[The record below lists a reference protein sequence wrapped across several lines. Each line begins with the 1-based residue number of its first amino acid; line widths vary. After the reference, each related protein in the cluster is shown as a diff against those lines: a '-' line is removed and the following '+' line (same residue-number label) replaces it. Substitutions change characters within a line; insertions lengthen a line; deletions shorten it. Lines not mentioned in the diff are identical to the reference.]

1 MRHAPAFLLF
11 LFVLGCSSKKETYP
25 VLKEAVANLYDP
37 ALAPFYH
44 GVASG
49 DPLPDR
55 VIIWTRVTPTDSLPR
70 VSVTWEISTDNGF
83 TSIIKSDTLS
93 TTPARDYT
101 VKVDVKGLTP
111 DTYYFYRFK
120 ALDKVSPAGR
130 TKTTPVNDRDSLSFA
145 VVSCSNWE
153 WGYFNAYASIAEKK
167 VDAVLHLGDY
177 IYEYGTGR
185 YGDTTIGRY
194 NLPPYEIVSLQDYR
208 TRHSLYRLDEGLRA
222 MSAAHPLIA
231 IWDDHEVANNTY
243 KSGAQN
249 HQPDREGDFFA
260 RRDAA
265 KKAYYE
271 WIPIR
276 ESDKHFRAFEF
287 GNLAK
292 LIMLDERL
300 EGREEPPAAPEEAQQ
315 QRSMLGDEQ
324 LQWLFD
330 NLKTKSQW
338 KVIGNQVIFSD
349 VDLRAVYPKMPRNLD
364 AWDGYLTEKEL
375 LKKFITENKISD
387 VVFVTGDTHA
397 AWGIEVA
404 TDVAKTYNPK
414 TSAGAFAVEFGTT
427 SVTSANDNEYK
438 STDSVKMMENVVLKN
453 NPHIK
458 YLNDRDHGYLLL
470 TLKPDK
476 AIARYYFMETIR
488 QPDKRERLE
497 KILEVEKGKT
507 RLNQK

>member
-1 MRHAPAFLLF
+1 MRHLFTFSLLALIF
-11 LFVLGCSSKKETYP
+11 GCSQKKETYP
-25 VLKEAVANLYDP
+25 VLKEAVSALFDQS
-37 ALAPFYH
+37 LAPFYH

-55 VIIWTRVTPTDSLPR
+55 VVIWTRVTPYDSLPKI
-70 VSVTWEISTDNGF
+70 SVTWEVSADTDFST
-83 TSIIKSDTLS
+83 ILQSDTIS
-93 TTPARDYT
+93 TTPLRDYT
-101 VKVDVKGLTP
+101 VKVDVTGLAP
-111 DTYYFYRFK
+111 DTHYYYRFK
-120 ALDKVSPAGR
+120 ALHATSPTGR
-130 TKTTPVNDRDSLSFA
+130 TKTTPTGNRDSLAFA

-153 WGYFNAYASIAEKK
+153 WGYFNAYASIADKN

-185 YGDTTIGRY
+185 YGDTTIGRF

-243 KSGAQN
+243 KAGAQN
-249 HQPDREGDFFA
+249 HQPDKEGDFFA

-265 KKAYYE
+265 RKAYYE

-276 ESDKHFRAFEF
+276 ESDKHYRSFSF
-287 GNLAK
+287 GQLAQ

-300 EGREEPPAAPEEAQQ
+300 EGRDEPPATPEAAQQ
-315 QRSMLGDEQ
+315 QRSMLGEEQ
-324 LQWLFD
+324 LQWLFE
-330 NLKTKSQW
+330 NLKTDAQW
-338 KVIGNQVIFSD
+338 KVLGNQVIFSD
-349 VDLRAVYPKMPRNLD
+349 VDLKAVYPKMPRNLD
-364 AWDGYLTEKEL
+364 SWDGYLTEKEL
-375 LKKFITENKISD
+375 IKKFILTNKIPD
-387 VVFVTGDTHA
+387 IVFVTGDTHA

-404 TDVAKTYNPK
+404 TDVNKTYNPK
-414 TSAGAFAVEFGTT
+414 TSAGAFAVEFGAT

-438 STDSVKMMENVVLKN
+438 NTDTVKMMEKIMLTN

-470 TLKPDK
+470 TLKSDK
-476 AIARYYFMETIR
+476 AKAEYFFMETLR

-497 KILEVEKGKT
+497 KALEVKKGTTK
-507 RLNQK
+507 LN